1 MANQKNKVV
10 TQKNTFTVG
19 QYVWVTIPAHK
30 SRIGATNIAGVI
42 VALSKYHV
50 NAYHILTRHGL
61 LATALQV
68 HQFQA
73 AHPEQMPE
81 LADMCVM
88 WNTDEAVAEVMK
100 EKGKS
105 IMEIHNIIMIET
117 GITQRQQL
125 VAEMRAR
132 QEKPKRKR
140 LSVAKRAPRT
150 HTKTKKAD
158 VVADVDAYDPHAE
171 PATPSDADGDD
182 EPVPSVDNMYIP
194 GNIAGER
201 VFAGVKK
208 YLISWLDFGEEHDSW
223 EDACKNNTLTRTHTQ
238 STHRTQNNNT
248 YAYGS
253 CRVFGLLCCVS
264 HV

>member
-1 MANQKNKVV
+1 
-10 TQKNTFTVG
+10 
-19 QYVWVTIPAHK
+19 
-30 SRIGATNIAGVI
+30 
-42 VALSKYHV
+42 
-50 NAYHILTRHGL
+50 
-61 LATALQV
+61 
-68 HQFQA
+68 
-73 AHPEQMPE
+73 
-81 LADMCVM
+81 M

-125 VAEMRAR
+125 
-132 QEKPKRKR
+132 
-140 LSVAKRAPRT
+140 
-150 HTKTKKAD
+150 
-158 VVADVDAYDPHAE
+158 VADVDAYDPHAE